1 MLSDFLIKR
10 RGNELDVAPPAG
22 SDAGLAAIGK
32 MAEQMARTDLYSRAE
47 HAARTISARTQL
59 KPHVAIVLGS
69 GLGGFADEFVD
80 SVKIPYQEIP
90 GFVTSTAQGHA
101 GSLVIGKVEDVPVL
115 AMQGRVHYYEGYS
128 LEEVTFPVR
137 TFKLLGIDTLIL
149 TNAAGGVDV
158 QLSQG
163 ALMVIS
169 DHLNL
174 MGVNPLRG
182 INDERLGPRFPDMSE
197 VYSRELQETV
207 VEEAKELGV
216 TVRRGIYAGLAG
228 PSYETPAEIHM
239 MRSIGA
245 DAVGM
250 STVPEA
256 IVAKHMGMKVLG
268 ISCITN
274 MAAGI
279 SEQPINHQEVMETGE
294 RVRATFTSLL
304 KRVVTRLA

>member
-1 MLSDFLIKR
+1 MMI
-10 RGNELDVAPPAG
+10 
-22 SDAGLAAIGK
+22 
-32 MAEQMARTDLYSRAE
+32 AERSSSPLYDRAE
-47 HAARTISARTQL
+47 NAARTIRARSTEEARI
-59 KPHVAIVLGS
+59 AIVLGS
-69 GLGGFADEFVD
+69 GLGGFAEEFKD
-80 SVKIPYQEIP
+80 SVSLPYQDIP
-90 GFVTSTAQGHA
+90 GFVSSTAQGHA
-101 GSLVIGKVEDVPVL
+101 GSLVIGKVEGVPVL

-128 LEEVTFPVR
+128 LEEVTFPIR
-137 TFKLLGIDTLIL
+137 TFKLLGVNTLIL
-149 TNAAGGVDV
+149 TNAAGGIDV

-182 INDERLGPRFPDMSE
+182 PNDERFGPRFPDLSE
-197 VYSRELQETV
+197 VYSRELQELV
-207 VEEAKELGV
+207 IKESRALGI
-216 TVRRGIYAGLAG
+216 TIRRGIYAALAG

-239 MRSIGA
+239 LRAFGA

-256 IVAKHMGMKVLG
+256 IVARHMGMRVLG

-279 SEQPINHQEVMETGE
+279 SENPINHEEVMETGQ
-294 RVRATFTSLL
+294 RVRETFTQLL
-304 KRVVTRLA
+304 RRVIARHAK

>member
-1 MLSDFLIKR
+1 MS
-10 RGNELDVAPPAG
+10 EQT
-22 SDAGLAAIGK
+22 GK
-32 MAEQMARTDLYSRAE
+32 HDLYSRAE
-47 HAARTISARTQL
+47 HAARTISARANVTPKIAL
-59 KPHVAIVLGS
+59 VLGS
-69 GLGGFADEFVD
+69 GLGAFADEFEEPVG
-80 SVKIPYQEIP
+80 IPYQEIP
-90 GFVTSTAQGHA
+90 GFVSSTALGHV
-101 GSLVIGKVEDVPVL
+101 GRLVVGKVGGVPLL

-128 LEEVTFPVR
+128 LEEVTFPIR
-137 TFKLLGIDTLIL
+137 TFKLMGIETLIL

-158 QLSQG
+158 ELSQG

-182 INDERLGPRFPDMSE
+182 PNDERFGPRFPDMSE
-197 VYSRELQETV
+197 VYARDLQEMV
-207 VEEAKELGV
+207 GEEAKDLGV
-216 TVRRGIYAGLAG
+216 TIRRGIYAALTG

-239 MRSIGA
+239 LRAFGA

-256 IVAKHMGMKVLG
+256 IVARHMGMKVLG

-279 SEQPINHQEVMETGE
+279 SEEPINHDEVIETGQ
-294 RVRATFTSLL
+294 RVRSTFTKLL
-304 KRVVTRLA
+304 RKLIARLPSGVSQPDEGTDAV